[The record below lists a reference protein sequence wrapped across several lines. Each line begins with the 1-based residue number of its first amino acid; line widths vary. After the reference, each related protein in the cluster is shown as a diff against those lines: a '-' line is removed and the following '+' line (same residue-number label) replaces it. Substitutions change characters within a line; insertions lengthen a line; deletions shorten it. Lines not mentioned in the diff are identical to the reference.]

1 MYRYLLRKKGYC
13 VLFAALLVANCVAGP
28 LFSLVMSAL
37 VDCAG
42 KNAEVLFRTLLG
54 GIGYAVIYN
63 LVALSYRCMKTWIL
77 TDARYFLKRD
87 IFAALMNRSVADFD
101 AGSSAEYMN
110 ELSNNLNQF
119 ENVYWGNHLHLF
131 ECLMSFI
138 AAAAICISLQP
149 LLLVLMLFLALLSMG
164 VTRLT
169 TSPLE
174 KSMENFAKSAE
185 AYTGEIRDDFAG
197 FRLIRSYGILP
208 LILRKHDNKNRAM
221 ETANRQNINCRM
233 VCAYAGNFVGLL
245 STVLVMAMASYFSLK
260 GMFSAGMVI
269 AFGHLIGQIIS
280 PIESMPSIVA
290 NFRASRPLEKRFRHL
305 LGENITSRNLLTQTD
320 KNDSMEK
327 GLSREKARPT
337 KEELSR
343 ENALSRRKAHATK
356 DADIP
361 KANGFR
367 EEIILDK
374 LSFRYGENINVGHPM
389 GQNHPMGQR
398 HPMEKDPSMEE
409 NRSMENTPPMQ
420 ETFSREV
427 LRNLSFRFRAGKH
440 YAVIGKSGCGKS
452 TLLSLLLGYYPNY
465 SGSIR
470 YDGVELRELTRE
482 YLGNTVAYV
491 SQDTFLFQDTIQNN
505 ITLYHEEYTPQEIEA
520 ALEQAGLKELVDSL
534 PEGLSAMVEENG
546 KNFSGGEKQRLSL
559 ARALLRK
566 SRVLLLDE
574 FTANLDK
581 ETAEKIEA
589 QVMGLKDCLI
599 ITVTH
604 RLTPDMLSR
613 YDGILDLTQAGNGA
627 V

>member
-13 VLFAALLVANCVAGP
+13 LLFAALLVANCVAGP

-63 LVALSYRCMKTWIL
+63 LLALSYRCMKTWIL

-119 ENVYWGNHLHLF
+119 ENVYWSNHLHLF
-131 ECLMSFI
+131 ECLISFI

-174 KSMENFAKSAE
+174 KSMDGFAKSAE
-185 AYTGEIRDDFAG
+185 SYTGEIRDDFAG

-327 GLSREKARPT
+327 GLSKEKARPT

-343 ENALSRRKAHATK
+343 ENALSRRKAHDTK

-374 LSFRYGENINVGHPM
+374 LSFRYGENINEEDTM
-389 GQNHPMGQR
+389 EQNP
-398 HPMEKDPSMEE
+398 PME
-409 NRSMENTPPMQ
+409 
-420 ETFSREV
+420 ETLSREV
-427 LRNLSFRFRAGKH
+427 LRNLSFRFRTGKH

-452 TLLSLLLGYYPNY
+452 TLLSLLLGHYPNY

-520 ALEQAGLKELVDSL
+520 VLEQAGLKELVDSL

>member
-13 VLFAALLVANCVAGP
+13 LLFAALLVTNGAAGP

-63 LVALSYRCMKTWIL
+63 LLALSYRCMKTWIL
-77 TDARYFLKRD
+77 TDARYSLKRD

-119 ENVYWGNHLHLF
+119 ENVYWSNHLHLF
-131 ECLMSFI
+131 ECLISFI

-174 KSMENFAKSAE
+174 KSMESFAESAK

-260 GMFSAGMVI
+260 GMFSVGMVI

-305 LGENITSRNLLTQTD
+305 LGENITSRNLLIQT
-320 KNDSMEK
+320 
-327 GLSREKARPT
+327 LS
-337 KEELSR
+337 
-343 ENALSRRKAHATK
+343 TK

-374 LSFRYGENINVGHPM
+374 LSFRY
-389 GQNHPMGQR
+389 
-398 HPMEKDPSMEE
+398 
-409 NRSMENTPPMQ
+409 
-420 ETFSREV
+420 ETLSREV
-427 LRNLSFRFRAGKH
+427 LRNLSFRFRTGKH

-452 TLLSLLLGYYPNY
+452 TLLSLLLGHYPNY

-559 ARALLRK
+559 ARALLKK

-613 YDGILDLTQAGNGA
+613 YDGILDLTQAGNDA

>member
-13 VLFAALLVANCVAGP
+13 LLFAALLVTNGAAGP
-28 LFSLVMSAL
+28 LFSLVMSSL

-63 LVALSYRCMKTWIL
+63 LLALSYRCMKTWIL
-77 TDARYFLKRD
+77 TDARYSLKRD
-87 IFAALMNRSVADFD
+87 IFTALMNRSVADFD

-119 ENVYWGNHLHLF
+119 ENVYWSNHLHLF
-131 ECLMSFI
+131 ECLISFI

-174 KSMENFAKSAE
+174 KSMESFAESAK

-305 LGENITSRNLLTQTD
+305 LGENITSRNLLPRTD
-320 KNDSMEK
+320 KNDFMEK
-327 GLSREKARPT
+327 ELSREKARPT

-343 ENALSRRKAHATK
+343 ENALSRRKAHDTK
-356 DADIP
+356 EADIP

-367 EEIILDK
+367 EEIILDR
-374 LSFRYGENINVGHPM
+374 LSFRYGENINEEHTM
-389 GQNHPMGQR
+389 GQN
-398 HPMEKDPSMEE
+398 
-409 NRSMENTPPMQ
+409 PPRQ
-420 ETFSREV
+420 ETLSREV

-559 ARALLRK
+559 ARALLKK

-613 YDGILDLTQAGNGA
+613 YDGILDLTQAGNDA

>member
-1 MYRYLLRKKGYC
+1 MHMYRYLLRKKGYC

-63 LVALSYRCMKTWIL
+63 LLALSYRCMKTWIL
-77 TDARYFLKRD
+77 TDARYSLKRD

-119 ENVYWGNHLHLF
+119 ENVYWSNHLHLF
-131 ECLMSFI
+131 ECLISFI

-174 KSMENFAKSAE
+174 KSMESFAESAK

-305 LGENITSRNLLTQTD
+305 LGENITSRNLLIQT
-320 KNDSMEK
+320 
-327 GLSREKARPT
+327 LS
-337 KEELSR
+337 
-343 ENALSRRKAHATK
+343 TK

-374 LSFRYGENINVGHPM
+374 LSFRY
-389 GQNHPMGQR
+389 
-398 HPMEKDPSMEE
+398 
-409 NRSMENTPPMQ
+409 
-420 ETFSREV
+420 ETLSREV
-427 LRNLSFRFRAGKH
+427 LRNLSFRFRTGKH

-452 TLLSLLLGYYPNY
+452 TLLSLLLGHYPNY

-520 ALEQAGLKELVDSL
+520 VLEQAGLKGLVDSL

-546 KNFSGGEKQRLSL
+546 KNFSGGEKQRFSL

-581 ETAEKIEA
+581 ETAEKIEE

-604 RLTPDMLSR
+604 RLTPDMHSR
-613 YDGILDLTQAGNGA
+613 YDGILDLTQTGNGA
-627 V
+627 VL

>member
-13 VLFAALLVANCVAGP
+13 LLFAALLVTNGAAGP

-63 LVALSYRCMKTWIL
+63 LLALSYRCMKTWIL
-77 TDARYFLKRD
+77 TDARYSLKRD

-119 ENVYWGNHLHLF
+119 ENVYWSNHLHLF
-131 ECLMSFI
+131 ECLISFI

-174 KSMENFAKSAE
+174 KSMESFAESAK

-305 LGENITSRNLLTQTD
+305 LGENITSRNLLIQT
-320 KNDSMEK
+320 
-327 GLSREKARPT
+327 LS
-337 KEELSR
+337 
-343 ENALSRRKAHATK
+343 TK

-374 LSFRYGENINVGHPM
+374 LSFRY
-389 GQNHPMGQR
+389 
-398 HPMEKDPSMEE
+398 
-409 NRSMENTPPMQ
+409 
-420 ETFSREV
+420 ETLSREV
-427 LRNLSFRFRAGKH
+427 LRNLSFRFRTGKH

-581 ETAEKIEA
+581 ETAEKIEE

>member
-77 TDARYFLKRD
+77 TDARYSLKRD
-87 IFAALMNRSVADFD
+87 IFTALMNRSVADFD

-174 KSMENFAKSAE
+174 KSMESFAKSAE
-185 AYTGEIRDDFAG
+185 SYTGEIRDDFAG

-208 LILRKHDNKNRAM
+208 HILRKHDNKNRAM

-260 GMFSAGMVI
+260 GMFSVGMVI

-305 LGENITSRNLLTQTD
+305 LEENITTRNLLPRTD
-320 KNDSMEK
+320 KNASMEK
-327 GLSREKARPT
+327 GLSKEKARPT
-337 KEELSR
+337 KEEPSR
-343 ENALSRRKAHATK
+343 ENALSRRKAHDTK

-374 LSFRYGENINVGHPM
+374 LSFRY
-389 GQNHPMGQR
+389 
-398 HPMEKDPSMEE
+398 
-409 NRSMENTPPMQ
+409 
-420 ETFSREV
+420 ETLSREV
-427 LRNLSFRFRAGKH
+427 LRNLSFRFRTGKH

-581 ETAEKIEA
+581 ETAEKIEE

>member
-63 LVALSYRCMKTWIL
+63 LLALSYRCMKTWIL
-77 TDARYFLKRD
+77 TDARYSLKRD

-119 ENVYWGNHLHLF
+119 ENVYWSNHLHLF
-131 ECLMSFI
+131 ECLISFI

-174 KSMENFAKSAE
+174 KSMDGFAKSAE
-185 AYTGEIRDDFAG
+185 SYTGEIRDDFAG

-260 GMFSAGMVI
+260 GMFSVGMVI

-343 ENALSRRKAHATK
+343 ENALSRRKAHDTK
-356 DADIP
+356 EADIP

-367 EEIILDK
+367 EEIILDR
-374 LSFRYGENINVGHPM
+374 LSFRYGENINEEHTM
-389 GQNHPMGQR
+389 GQN
-398 HPMEKDPSMEE
+398 
-409 NRSMENTPPMQ
+409 PPRQ
-420 ETFSREV
+420 ETLSREV
-427 LRNLSFRFRAGKH
+427 LRNLSFRFRTGKH

-534 PEGLSAMVEENG
+534 SEGLSTMVEENG

-613 YDGILDLTQAGNGA
+613 YDGILDLTQAGYGA

>member
-63 LVALSYRCMKTWIL
+63 LLALSYRCMKTWIL

-174 KSMENFAKSAE
+174 KSMESFAKSAE
-185 AYTGEIRDDFAG
+185 SYTGEIRDDFAG

-260 GMFSAGMVI
+260 GMFSAGTVI

-305 LGENITSRNLLTQTD
+305 LGENITSRNLLIQT
-320 KNDSMEK
+320 
-327 GLSREKARPT
+327 LS
-337 KEELSR
+337 
-343 ENALSRRKAHATK
+343 TK

-374 LSFRYGENINVGHPM
+374 LSFRY
-389 GQNHPMGQR
+389 
-398 HPMEKDPSMEE
+398 
-409 NRSMENTPPMQ
+409 
-420 ETFSREV
+420 ETLSREV
-427 LRNLSFRFRAGKH
+427 LRNLSFRFRTGKH

-452 TLLSLLLGYYPNY
+452 TLLSLLLGHYPNY

-520 ALEQAGLKELVDSL
+520 VLEQAGLKGLVDSL

-546 KNFSGGEKQRLSL
+546 KNFSGGEKQRFSL

-581 ETAEKIEA
+581 ETAEKIEE

-604 RLTPDMLSR
+604 RLTPDMHSR
-613 YDGILDLTQAGNGA
+613 YDGILDLTQTGNGA
-627 V
+627 VL

>member
-119 ENVYWGNHLHLF
+119 ENVYWSNHLHLF
-131 ECLMSFI
+131 ECLISFI

-174 KSMENFAKSAE
+174 KSMDGFAKSAE
-185 AYTGEIRDDFAG
+185 SYTGEIRDDFAG

-305 LGENITSRNLLTQTD
+305 LGENITTRNLLTRTD

-327 GLSREKARPT
+327 ELSREKACPT

-343 ENALSRRKAHATK
+343 ENALSRRKAHGTK

-374 LSFRYGENINVGHPM
+374 LSFRYGENINEEDTI
-389 GQNHPMGQR
+389 GQN
-398 HPMEKDPSMEE
+398 
-409 NRSMENTPPMQ
+409 TPRQ

-427 LRNLSFRFRAGKH
+427 LRNLSFRFRTGKH

-534 PEGLSAMVEENG
+534 PEGLSAMVE
-546 KNFSGGEKQRLSL
+546 NFSGGEKQRLSL
-559 ARALLRK
+559 ARALLKK

-581 ETAEKIEA
+581 ETAEKIEK
-589 QVMGLKDCLI
+589 QVMKLKDCLI

-604 RLTPDMLSR
+604 HLTPDMLSR

-627 V
+627 VV

>member
-63 LVALSYRCMKTWIL
+63 LLALSYRCMKTWIL
-77 TDARYFLKRD
+77 TDARYSLKRD

-119 ENVYWGNHLHLF
+119 ENVYWSNHLHLF

-174 KSMENFAKSAE
+174 KSMESFAESAK

-305 LGENITSRNLLTQTD
+305 LGENITSRNLLIQT
-320 KNDSMEK
+320 
-327 GLSREKARPT
+327 LS
-337 KEELSR
+337 
-343 ENALSRRKAHATK
+343 TK

-374 LSFRYGENINVGHPM
+374 LSFRY
-389 GQNHPMGQR
+389 
-398 HPMEKDPSMEE
+398 
-409 NRSMENTPPMQ
+409 
-420 ETFSREV
+420 ETLSREV
-427 LRNLSFRFRAGKH
+427 LRNLSFRFRTGKH

-452 TLLSLLLGYYPNY
+452 TLLSLLLGHYPNY

-520 ALEQAGLKELVDSL
+520 VLEQAGLKELVDSL

-574 FTANLDK
+574 FTANVDK
-581 ETAEKIEA
+581 ETAEKIEE

-604 RLTPDMLSR
+604 RLTPDMRSR

-627 V
+627 VL

>member
-13 VLFAALLVANCVAGP
+13 LLFAALLVTNGAAGP

-63 LVALSYRCMKTWIL
+63 LLALSYRCMKTWIL

-174 KSMENFAKSAE
+174 KSMESFAKSAE
-185 AYTGEIRDDFAG
+185 SYTGEIRDDFAG

-260 GMFSAGMVI
+260 GMFSAGTVI

-305 LGENITSRNLLTQTD
+305 LGENITSRNLLIQT
-320 KNDSMEK
+320 
-327 GLSREKARPT
+327 LS
-337 KEELSR
+337 
-343 ENALSRRKAHATK
+343 TK

-374 LSFRYGENINVGHPM
+374 LSFRY
-389 GQNHPMGQR
+389 
-398 HPMEKDPSMEE
+398 
-409 NRSMENTPPMQ
+409 
-420 ETFSREV
+420 ETLSREV
-427 LRNLSFRFRAGKH
+427 LRNLSFRFRTGKH

-452 TLLSLLLGYYPNY
+452 TLLSLLLGHYPNY

-520 ALEQAGLKELVDSL
+520 ALDQAGLKELVDSL
-534 PEGLSAMVEENG
+534 PEGLSTMVEENG
-546 KNFSGGEKQRLSL
+546 KNFSGGEKQRFSL

-581 ETAEKIEA
+581 ETAEKIEE

-604 RLTPDMLSR
+604 RLTPDMHSR
-613 YDGILDLTQAGNGA
+613 YDGILDLTQTRNGA
-627 V
+627 VL

>member
-1 MYRYLLRKKGYC
+1 MHMYRYLLRKKGYC

-63 LVALSYRCMKTWIL
+63 LLALSYRCMKTWIL
-77 TDARYFLKRD
+77 TDARYSLKRD

-119 ENVYWGNHLHLF
+119 ENVYWSNHLHLF
-131 ECLMSFI
+131 ECLISFI

-174 KSMENFAKSAE
+174 KSMESFAESAK

-305 LGENITSRNLLTQTD
+305 LGENITSRNLLIQT
-320 KNDSMEK
+320 
-327 GLSREKARPT
+327 LS
-337 KEELSR
+337 
-343 ENALSRRKAHATK
+343 TK

-374 LSFRYGENINVGHPM
+374 LSFRY
-389 GQNHPMGQR
+389 
-398 HPMEKDPSMEE
+398 
-409 NRSMENTPPMQ
+409 
-420 ETFSREV
+420 ETLSREV
-427 LRNLSFRFRAGKH
+427 LRNLSFRFRTGKH

-452 TLLSLLLGYYPNY
+452 TLLSLLLGHYPNY

-491 SQDTFLFQDTIQNN
+491 SQDSFLFQDTIQNN

-520 ALEQAGLKELVDSL
+520 VLEQAGLKGLVDSL

-546 KNFSGGEKQRLSL
+546 KNFSGGEKQRFSL

-581 ETAEKIEA
+581 ETAEKIEE

-604 RLTPDMLSR
+604 RLTPDMHSR
-613 YDGILDLTQAGNGA
+613 YDGILDLTQTGNGA
-627 V
+627 VL

>member
-77 TDARYFLKRD
+77 TDARYSLKRD
-87 IFAALMNRSVADFD
+87 IFTALMNRSVADFD

-119 ENVYWGNHLHLF
+119 ENVYWSNHLHLF

-174 KSMENFAKSAE
+174 KSMESFAKSAE
-185 AYTGEIRDDFAG
+185 SYTGEIRDDFAG

-305 LGENITSRNLLTQTD
+305 LEENITTRNLLPRTD
-320 KNDSMEK
+320 KNASMEK
-327 GLSREKARPT
+327 GLSKEKARPT
-337 KEELSR
+337 KEEPSR
-343 ENALSRRKAHATK
+343 ENALSRRKAHDTK

-374 LSFRYGENINVGHPM
+374 LSFRY
-389 GQNHPMGQR
+389 
-398 HPMEKDPSMEE
+398 
-409 NRSMENTPPMQ
+409 
-420 ETFSREV
+420 ETLSREV
-427 LRNLSFRFRAGKH
+427 LRNLSFRFRTGKH

-581 ETAEKIEA
+581 ETAEKIEE

>member
-1 MYRYLLRKKGYC
+1 MHMYRYLLRKKGYC

-63 LVALSYRCMKTWIL
+63 LLALSYRCMKTWIL
-77 TDARYFLKRD
+77 TDARYSLKRD

-119 ENVYWGNHLHLF
+119 ENVYWSNHLHLF

-174 KSMENFAKSAE
+174 KSMESFAESAK

-305 LGENITSRNLLTQTD
+305 LGENITSRNLLIQT
-320 KNDSMEK
+320 
-327 GLSREKARPT
+327 LS
-337 KEELSR
+337 
-343 ENALSRRKAHATK
+343 TK

-374 LSFRYGENINVGHPM
+374 LSFRY
-389 GQNHPMGQR
+389 
-398 HPMEKDPSMEE
+398 
-409 NRSMENTPPMQ
+409 
-420 ETFSREV
+420 ETLSREV
-427 LRNLSFRFRAGKH
+427 LRNLSFRFRTGKH

-452 TLLSLLLGYYPNY
+452 TLLSLLLGHYPNY

-520 ALEQAGLKELVDSL
+520 VLEQAGLKGLVDSL

-546 KNFSGGEKQRLSL
+546 KNFSGGEKQRFSL

-581 ETAEKIEA
+581 ETAEKIEE

>member
-77 TDARYFLKRD
+77 TDARYSLKRD

-119 ENVYWGNHLHLF
+119 ENVYWSNHLHLF
-131 ECLMSFI
+131 ECLISFI

-174 KSMENFAKSAE
+174 KSMDGFAKSAE
-185 AYTGEIRDDFAG
+185 SYTGEIRDDFAG

-327 GLSREKARPT
+327 GLSKEKARPT
-337 KEELSR
+337 KEEPSR
-343 ENALSRRKAHATK
+343 ENALSRRKAHDTK

-374 LSFRYGENINVGHPM
+374 LSFRY
-389 GQNHPMGQR
+389 
-398 HPMEKDPSMEE
+398 
-409 NRSMENTPPMQ
+409 
-420 ETFSREV
+420 ETLSREV
-427 LRNLSFRFRAGKH
+427 LRNLSFRFRTGKH

-534 PEGLSAMVEENG
+534 SEGLSAMVEENG

-613 YDGILDLTQAGNGA
+613 YDGILDLTQAGYGA

>member
-1 MYRYLLRKKGYC
+1 MHMYRYLLRKKGYC
-13 VLFAALLVANCVAGP
+13 LLFAALLVTNGAAGP

-63 LVALSYRCMKTWIL
+63 LLALSYRCMKTWIL

-119 ENVYWGNHLHLF
+119 ENVYWSNHLHLF
-131 ECLMSFI
+131 ECLISFI

-174 KSMENFAKSAE
+174 KSMESFAKSAE
-185 AYTGEIRDDFAG
+185 SYTGEIRDDFAG

-260 GMFSAGMVI
+260 GMFSAGTVI

-305 LGENITSRNLLTQTD
+305 LGENITSRNLLIQT
-320 KNDSMEK
+320 
-327 GLSREKARPT
+327 LS
-337 KEELSR
+337 
-343 ENALSRRKAHATK
+343 TK

-374 LSFRYGENINVGHPM
+374 LSFRY
-389 GQNHPMGQR
+389 
-398 HPMEKDPSMEE
+398 
-409 NRSMENTPPMQ
+409 
-420 ETFSREV
+420 ETLSREV
-427 LRNLSFRFRAGKH
+427 LRNLSFRFRTGKH

-452 TLLSLLLGYYPNY
+452 TLLSLLLGHYPNY

-546 KNFSGGEKQRLSL
+546 KNFSGGEKQRFSL

-581 ETAEKIEA
+581 ETAEKIEE

-604 RLTPDMLSR
+604 RLTPDMHSR
-613 YDGILDLTQAGNGA
+613 YDGILDLTQTRNGA
-627 V
+627 VL

>member
-13 VLFAALLVANCVAGP
+13 LLFAALLVTNGAAGP

-63 LVALSYRCMKTWIL
+63 LLALSYRCMKTWIL

-174 KSMENFAKSAE
+174 KSMESFAKSAE
-185 AYTGEIRDDFAG
+185 SYTGEIRDDFAG

-260 GMFSAGMVI
+260 GMFSAGTVI

-305 LGENITSRNLLTQTD
+305 LGENITSRNLLIQT
-320 KNDSMEK
+320 
-327 GLSREKARPT
+327 LS
-337 KEELSR
+337 
-343 ENALSRRKAHATK
+343 TK

-374 LSFRYGENINVGHPM
+374 LSFRY
-389 GQNHPMGQR
+389 
-398 HPMEKDPSMEE
+398 
-409 NRSMENTPPMQ
+409 
-420 ETFSREV
+420 ETLSREV
-427 LRNLSFRFRAGKH
+427 LRNLSFRFRTGKH

-452 TLLSLLLGYYPNY
+452 TLLSLLLGHYPNY

-470 YDGVELRELTRE
+470 YDGVELRDLTRE

-520 ALEQAGLKELVDSL
+520 VLEQAGLKGLVDSL

-546 KNFSGGEKQRLSL
+546 KNFSGGEKQRFSL

-581 ETAEKIEA
+581 ETAEKIEE

-604 RLTPDMLSR
+604 RLTPDMHSR
-613 YDGILDLTQAGNGA
+613 YDGILDLTQTRNGA
-627 V
+627 VL

>member
-13 VLFAALLVANCVAGP
+13 LLFAALLVTNGAAGP

-63 LVALSYRCMKTWIL
+63 LLALSYRCMKTWIL
-77 TDARYFLKRD
+77 TDARYSLKRD

-119 ENVYWGNHLHLF
+119 ENVYWSNHLHLF
-131 ECLMSFI
+131 ECLISFI

-174 KSMENFAKSAE
+174 KSMESFAESAK

-260 GMFSAGMVI
+260 GMFSVGMVI

-305 LGENITSRNLLTQTD
+305 LGENITSRNLLIQT
-320 KNDSMEK
+320 
-327 GLSREKARPT
+327 LS
-337 KEELSR
+337 
-343 ENALSRRKAHATK
+343 TK

-374 LSFRYGENINVGHPM
+374 LSFRY
-389 GQNHPMGQR
+389 
-398 HPMEKDPSMEE
+398 
-409 NRSMENTPPMQ
+409 
-420 ETFSREV
+420 ETLSREV
-427 LRNLSFRFRAGKH
+427 LRNLSFRFRTGKH

-452 TLLSLLLGYYPNY
+452 TLLSLLLGHYPNY

-546 KNFSGGEKQRLSL
+546 KNFSGGEKQRFSL

-581 ETAEKIEA
+581 ETAEKIEE

-604 RLTPDMLSR
+604 RLTPDMRSR

-627 V
+627 VL

>member
-13 VLFAALLVANCVAGP
+13 LLFAALLVTNGAAGP

-63 LVALSYRCMKTWIL
+63 LLALSYRCMKTWIL
-77 TDARYFLKRD
+77 TDARYSLKRD

-119 ENVYWGNHLHLF
+119 ENVYWSNHLHLF
-131 ECLMSFI
+131 ECLISFI

-174 KSMENFAKSAE
+174 KSMESFAESAK

-305 LGENITSRNLLTQTD
+305 LGENITSRNLLIQT
-320 KNDSMEK
+320 
-327 GLSREKARPT
+327 LS
-337 KEELSR
+337 
-343 ENALSRRKAHATK
+343 TK

-374 LSFRYGENINVGHPM
+374 LSFRY
-389 GQNHPMGQR
+389 
-398 HPMEKDPSMEE
+398 
-409 NRSMENTPPMQ
+409 
-420 ETFSREV
+420 ETLSREV
-427 LRNLSFRFRAGKH
+427 LRNLSFRFRTGKH

-452 TLLSLLLGYYPNY
+452 TLLSLLLGHYPNY

-520 ALEQAGLKELVDSL
+520 VLEQAGLKGLVDSL

-546 KNFSGGEKQRLSL
+546 KNFSGGEKQRFSL

-581 ETAEKIEA
+581 ETAEKIEE

-604 RLTPDMLSR
+604 RLTPDVHSR
-613 YDGILDLTQAGNGA
+613 YDGILDLTQTGNGA
-627 V
+627 VL

>member
-63 LVALSYRCMKTWIL
+63 LLALSYRCMKTWIL
-77 TDARYFLKRD
+77 TDARYSLKRD

-119 ENVYWGNHLHLF
+119 ENVYWSNHLHLF
-131 ECLMSFI
+131 ECLISFI

-174 KSMENFAKSAE
+174 KSMESFAESAK

-305 LGENITSRNLLTQTD
+305 LGENITSRNLLIQT
-320 KNDSMEK
+320 
-327 GLSREKARPT
+327 LS
-337 KEELSR
+337 
-343 ENALSRRKAHATK
+343 TK

-374 LSFRYGENINVGHPM
+374 LSFRY
-389 GQNHPMGQR
+389 
-398 HPMEKDPSMEE
+398 
-409 NRSMENTPPMQ
+409 
-420 ETFSREV
+420 ETLSREV
-427 LRNLSFRFRAGKH
+427 LRNLSFRFRTGKH

-452 TLLSLLLGYYPNY
+452 TLLSLLLGHYPNY

-520 ALEQAGLKELVDSL
+520 VLEQAGLKGLVDSL

-546 KNFSGGEKQRLSL
+546 KNFSGGEKQRFSL

-581 ETAEKIEA
+581 ETAEKIEE

-604 RLTPDMLSR
+604 RLTPDMHSR
-613 YDGILDLTQAGNGA
+613 YDGILDLTQTGNGA
-627 V
+627 VL

>member
-1 MYRYLLRKKGYC
+1 
-13 VLFAALLVANCVAGP
+13 
-28 LFSLVMSAL
+28 
-37 VDCAG
+37 
-42 KNAEVLFRTLLG
+42 
-54 GIGYAVIYN
+54 
-63 LVALSYRCMKTWIL
+63 
-77 TDARYFLKRD
+77 
-87 IFAALMNRSVADFD
+87 
-101 AGSSAEYMN
+101 
-110 ELSNNLNQF
+110 
-119 ENVYWGNHLHLF
+119 
-131 ECLMSFI
+131 
-138 AAAAICISLQP
+138 
-149 LLLVLMLFLALLSMG
+149 
-164 VTRLT
+164 
-169 TSPLE
+169 
-174 KSMENFAKSAE
+174 
-185 AYTGEIRDDFAG
+185 
-197 FRLIRSYGILP
+197 
-208 LILRKHDNKNRAM
+208 
-221 ETANRQNINCRM
+221 
-233 VCAYAGNFVGLL
+233 
-245 STVLVMAMASYFSLK
+245 
-260 GMFSAGMVI
+260 MVI

-305 LGENITSRNLLTQTD
+305 LGENITSRNLLPRTD
-320 KNDSMEK
+320 KNDFMEK
-327 GLSREKARPT
+327 ELSREKARPT

-343 ENALSRRKAHATK
+343 ENALSRRKAHDTK
-356 DADIP
+356 EADIP

-367 EEIILDK
+367 EEIILDR
-374 LSFRYGENINVGHPM
+374 LSFRYGENINEEHTM
-389 GQNHPMGQR
+389 GQN
-398 HPMEKDPSMEE
+398 
-409 NRSMENTPPMQ
+409 PPRQ
-420 ETFSREV
+420 ETLSREV

-559 ARALLRK
+559 ARALLKK

-613 YDGILDLTQAGNGA
+613 YDGILDLTQAGNDA

>member
-305 LGENITSRNLLTQTD
+305 LGENITTQNLLIQTD

-327 GLSREKARPT
+327 GLSREKSRPT
-337 KEELSR
+337 KEEPSR

-374 LSFRYGENINVGHPM
+374 LSFRYGENINEEDTI
-389 GQNHPMGQR
+389 GQN
-398 HPMEKDPSMEE
+398 
-409 NRSMENTPPMQ
+409 PPRQ
-420 ETFSREV
+420 ETLSREV
-427 LRNLSFRFRAGKH
+427 LRNLSFRFRTGKH

>member
-1 MYRYLLRKKGYC
+1 MHMYRYLLRKKGYC

-63 LVALSYRCMKTWIL
+63 LLALSYRCMKTWIL
-77 TDARYFLKRD
+77 TDARYSLKRD

-119 ENVYWGNHLHLF
+119 ENVYWSNHLHLF
-131 ECLMSFI
+131 ECLISFI

-174 KSMENFAKSAE
+174 KSMESFAESAK

-305 LGENITSRNLLTQTD
+305 LGENITSRNLLIQT
-320 KNDSMEK
+320 
-327 GLSREKARPT
+327 LS
-337 KEELSR
+337 
-343 ENALSRRKAHATK
+343 TK

-374 LSFRYGENINVGHPM
+374 LSFRY
-389 GQNHPMGQR
+389 
-398 HPMEKDPSMEE
+398 
-409 NRSMENTPPMQ
+409 
-420 ETFSREV
+420 ETLSREV
-427 LRNLSFRFRAGKH
+427 LRNLSFRFRTGKH

-452 TLLSLLLGYYPNY
+452 TLLSLLLGHYPNY

-581 ETAEKIEA
+581 ETAEKIEE

-604 RLTPDMLSR
+604 RLTPDMHSR
-613 YDGILDLTQAGNGA
+613 YDGILDLTQTGNGA
-627 V
+627 VL

>member
-87 IFAALMNRSVADFD
+87 IFAALMNRSMADFD

-119 ENVYWGNHLHLF
+119 ENVYWSNHLHLF

-174 KSMENFAKSAE
+174 KSMESFAKSAE
-185 AYTGEIRDDFAG
+185 SYTGEIRDDFAG

-327 GLSREKARPT
+327 GLSTEKARPT
-337 KEELSR
+337 KEEPSR
-343 ENALSRRKAHATK
+343 ENALSRRKAHDTK

-374 LSFRYGENINVGHPM
+374 LSFRYGENINEEDTM
-389 GQNHPMGQR
+389 EQNP
-398 HPMEKDPSMEE
+398 PME
-409 NRSMENTPPMQ
+409 

-427 LRNLSFRFRAGKH
+427 IRNLFFRFRAGKH

>member
-63 LVALSYRCMKTWIL
+63 LLALSYRCMKTWIL
-77 TDARYFLKRD
+77 TDARYSLKRD

-119 ENVYWGNHLHLF
+119 ENVYWSNHLHLF
-131 ECLMSFI
+131 ECLISFI

-174 KSMENFAKSAE
+174 KSMDGFAKSAE
-185 AYTGEIRDDFAG
+185 SYTGEIRDDFAG

-305 LGENITSRNLLTQTD
+305 LGENITSRNLLIQT
-320 KNDSMEK
+320 
-327 GLSREKARPT
+327 LS
-337 KEELSR
+337 
-343 ENALSRRKAHATK
+343 TK

-374 LSFRYGENINVGHPM
+374 LSFRY
-389 GQNHPMGQR
+389 
-398 HPMEKDPSMEE
+398 
-409 NRSMENTPPMQ
+409 
-420 ETFSREV
+420 ETLSREV
-427 LRNLSFRFRAGKH
+427 LRNLSFRFRTGKH

-452 TLLSLLLGYYPNY
+452 TLLSLLLGHYPNY

-520 ALEQAGLKELVDSL
+520 VLEQAGLKGLVDSL

-546 KNFSGGEKQRLSL
+546 KNFSGGEKQRFSL

-581 ETAEKIEA
+581 ETAEKIEE

-604 RLTPDMLSR
+604 RLTPDMHSR
-613 YDGILDLTQAGNGA
+613 YDGILDLTQTGNGA
-627 V
+627 VL

>member
-13 VLFAALLVANCVAGP
+13 LLFAALLVTNCVAGP

-63 LVALSYRCMKTWIL
+63 LLALSYRCMKTWIL

-174 KSMENFAKSAE
+174 KSMESFAKSAE
-185 AYTGEIRDDFAG
+185 SYTGEIRDDFAG

-305 LGENITSRNLLTQTD
+305 LGENITSRNLLIQT
-320 KNDSMEK
+320 
-327 GLSREKARPT
+327 LS
-337 KEELSR
+337 
-343 ENALSRRKAHATK
+343 TK

-374 LSFRYGENINVGHPM
+374 LSFRYGENINEEDTM
-389 GQNHPMGQR
+389 EQNP
-398 HPMEKDPSMEE
+398 PME
-409 NRSMENTPPMQ
+409 

-427 LRNLSFRFRAGKH
+427 IRNLFFRFRAGKH

-452 TLLSLLLGYYPNY
+452 TLLSLLLGHYPNY

-520 ALEQAGLKELVDSL
+520 ALEQAGLKGLVDSL

-546 KNFSGGEKQRLSL
+546 KNFSGGEKQRFSL

-581 ETAEKIEA
+581 ETAEKIEE
-589 QVMGLKDCLI
+589 QVMGLCSCEIKK
-599 ITVTH
+599 
-604 RLTPDMLSR
+604 
-613 YDGILDLTQAGNGA
+613 
-627 V
+627 

>member
-13 VLFAALLVANCVAGP
+13 LLFAALLVANCVAGP

-63 LVALSYRCMKTWIL
+63 LLALSYRCMKTWIL
-77 TDARYFLKRD
+77 TDARYSLKRD

-119 ENVYWGNHLHLF
+119 ENVYWSNHLHLF
-131 ECLMSFI
+131 ECLISFI

-174 KSMENFAKSAE
+174 KSMESFAESAK

-260 GMFSAGMVI
+260 GMFSVGMVI

-305 LGENITSRNLLTQTD
+305 LGENITSRNLLIQT
-320 KNDSMEK
+320 
-327 GLSREKARPT
+327 LS
-337 KEELSR
+337 
-343 ENALSRRKAHATK
+343 TK

-374 LSFRYGENINVGHPM
+374 LSFRY
-389 GQNHPMGQR
+389 
-398 HPMEKDPSMEE
+398 
-409 NRSMENTPPMQ
+409 
-420 ETFSREV
+420 ETLSREV
-427 LRNLSFRFRAGKH
+427 LRNLSFRFRTGKH

-452 TLLSLLLGYYPNY
+452 TLLSLLLGHYPNY

-581 ETAEKIEA
+581 ETAEKIEE

-604 RLTPDMLSR
+604 RLTPDMHSR
-613 YDGILDLTQAGNGA
+613 YDGILDLTQTGNGA
-627 V
+627 VL

>member
-77 TDARYFLKRD
+77 TDARYSLKRD

-119 ENVYWGNHLHLF
+119 ENVYWSNHLHLF
-131 ECLMSFI
+131 ECLISFI

-174 KSMENFAKSAE
+174 KSMDGFAKSAE
-185 AYTGEIRDDFAG
+185 SYTGEIRDDFAG

-305 LGENITSRNLLTQTD
+305 LGENITSRNLLTRTD

-374 LSFRYGENINVGHPM
+374 LSFRY
-389 GQNHPMGQR
+389 
-398 HPMEKDPSMEE
+398 
-409 NRSMENTPPMQ
+409 
-420 ETFSREV
+420 ETLSREV
-427 LRNLSFRFRAGKH
+427 LRNLSFRFRTGKH

-613 YDGILDLTQAGNGA
+613 YDGILDLTQAGYGA

>member
-13 VLFAALLVANCVAGP
+13 LLFAALLVANCVAGP

-63 LVALSYRCMKTWIL
+63 LLALSYRCMKTWIL
-77 TDARYFLKRD
+77 TDARYSLKRD

-119 ENVYWGNHLHLF
+119 ENVYWSNHLHLF

-174 KSMENFAKSAE
+174 KSMESFAESAK

-305 LGENITSRNLLTQTD
+305 LGENITSRNLLIQT
-320 KNDSMEK
+320 
-327 GLSREKARPT
+327 LS
-337 KEELSR
+337 
-343 ENALSRRKAHATK
+343 TK

-374 LSFRYGENINVGHPM
+374 LSFRY
-389 GQNHPMGQR
+389 
-398 HPMEKDPSMEE
+398 
-409 NRSMENTPPMQ
+409 
-420 ETFSREV
+420 ETLSREV
-427 LRNLSFRFRAGKH
+427 LRNLSFRFRTGKH

-452 TLLSLLLGYYPNY
+452 TLLSLLLGHYPNY

-520 ALEQAGLKELVDSL
+520 VLEQAGLKGLVDSL

-546 KNFSGGEKQRLSL
+546 KNFSGGEKQRFSL

-581 ETAEKIEA
+581 ETAEKIEE

-604 RLTPDMLSR
+604 RLTPDMHSR
-613 YDGILDLTQAGNGA
+613 YDGILDLTQTGNGA
-627 V
+627 VL

>member
-1 MYRYLLRKKGYC
+1 MHMYRYLLRKKGYC

-63 LVALSYRCMKTWIL
+63 LLALSYRCMKTWIL
-77 TDARYFLKRD
+77 TDARYSLKRD

-119 ENVYWGNHLHLF
+119 ENVYWSNHLHLF

-174 KSMENFAKSAE
+174 KSMESFAESAK

-305 LGENITSRNLLTQTD
+305 LGENITSRNLLPRTD
-320 KNDSMEK
+320 KNDFMEK
-327 GLSREKARPT
+327 GLSTEKACPT
-337 KEELSR
+337 KEEPSR
-343 ENALSRRKAHATK
+343 ENALSRRKAHDTK

-374 LSFRYGENINVGHPM
+374 LSFRY
-389 GQNHPMGQR
+389 
-398 HPMEKDPSMEE
+398 
-409 NRSMENTPPMQ
+409 
-420 ETFSREV
+420 ETLSREV
-427 LRNLSFRFRAGKH
+427 LRNLSFRFRTGKH

-452 TLLSLLLGYYPNY
+452 TLLSLLLGHYPNY

-520 ALEQAGLKELVDSL
+520 VLEQAGLKGLVDSL

-546 KNFSGGEKQRLSL
+546 KNFSGGEKQRFSL

-581 ETAEKIEA
+581 ETAEKIEE

-604 RLTPDMLSR
+604 RLTPDMHSR
-613 YDGILDLTQAGNGA
+613 YDGILDLTQTGNGA
-627 V
+627 VL

>member
-87 IFAALMNRSVADFD
+87 IFAALMNRSMADFD

-119 ENVYWGNHLHLF
+119 ENVYWSNHLHLF

-174 KSMENFAKSAE
+174 KSMESFAKSAE
-185 AYTGEIRDDFAG
+185 SYTGEIRDDFAG

-305 LGENITSRNLLTQTD
+305 LGENITSRNLLIQT
-320 KNDSMEK
+320 
-327 GLSREKARPT
+327 LS
-337 KEELSR
+337 
-343 ENALSRRKAHATK
+343 TK

-374 LSFRYGENINVGHPM
+374 LSFRYGENINEEDTM
-389 GQNHPMGQR
+389 EQNP
-398 HPMEKDPSMEE
+398 PME
-409 NRSMENTPPMQ
+409 

-427 LRNLSFRFRAGKH
+427 IRNLFFRFRAGKH

>member
-63 LVALSYRCMKTWIL
+63 LLALSYRCMKTWIL
-77 TDARYFLKRD
+77 TDARYSLKRD

-119 ENVYWGNHLHLF
+119 ENVYWSNHLHLF
-131 ECLMSFI
+131 ECLISFI

-174 KSMENFAKSAE
+174 KSMESFAESAK

-260 GMFSAGMVI
+260 GMFSVGMVI

-305 LGENITSRNLLTQTD
+305 LGENITSRNLLIQT
-320 KNDSMEK
+320 
-327 GLSREKARPT
+327 LS
-337 KEELSR
+337 
-343 ENALSRRKAHATK
+343 TK

-374 LSFRYGENINVGHPM
+374 LSFRY
-389 GQNHPMGQR
+389 
-398 HPMEKDPSMEE
+398 
-409 NRSMENTPPMQ
+409 
-420 ETFSREV
+420 ETLSREV
-427 LRNLSFRFRAGKH
+427 LRNLSFRFRTGKH

-452 TLLSLLLGYYPNY
+452 TLLSLLLGHYPNY

-581 ETAEKIEA
+581 ETAEKIEE

-604 RLTPDMLSR
+604 RLTPDMRSR

-627 V
+627 VL

>member
-63 LVALSYRCMKTWIL
+63 ILALSYRCMKTWIL
-77 TDARYFLKRD
+77 TDARYSLKRD

-119 ENVYWGNHLHLF
+119 ENVYWSNHLHLF
-131 ECLMSFI
+131 ECLISFI

-174 KSMENFAKSAE
+174 KSMESFAESAK

-305 LGENITSRNLLTQTD
+305 LGENITTRNLLTQTD
-320 KNDSMEK
+320 KNDFMEK
-327 GLSREKARPT
+327 GLSREKACPT
-337 KEELSR
+337 KEEPSR
-343 ENALSRRKAHATK
+343 ENTLSRRKAHDTK

-374 LSFRYGENINVGHPM
+374 LSFRYGENINEEDTM
-389 GQNHPMGQR
+389 EQNP
-398 HPMEKDPSMEE
+398 PME
-409 NRSMENTPPMQ
+409 
-420 ETFSREV
+420 ETLSREV
-427 LRNLSFRFRAGKH
+427 IRNLSFRFRAGKH

-452 TLLSLLLGYYPNY
+452 TLLSLLLGHYPNY

-581 ETAEKIEA
+581 ETAEKIEK

>member
-13 VLFAALLVANCVAGP
+13 LLFAALLVTNGAAGP

-63 LVALSYRCMKTWIL
+63 LLALSYRCMKTWIL
-77 TDARYFLKRD
+77 TDARYSLKRD

-119 ENVYWGNHLHLF
+119 ENVYWSNHLHLF
-131 ECLMSFI
+131 ECLISFI

-174 KSMENFAKSAE
+174 KSMESFAESAK

-305 LGENITSRNLLTQTD
+305 LGENITSRNLLIQT
-320 KNDSMEK
+320 
-327 GLSREKARPT
+327 LS
-337 KEELSR
+337 
-343 ENALSRRKAHATK
+343 TK

-374 LSFRYGENINVGHPM
+374 LSFRY
-389 GQNHPMGQR
+389 
-398 HPMEKDPSMEE
+398 
-409 NRSMENTPPMQ
+409 
-420 ETFSREV
+420 ETLSREV
-427 LRNLSFRFRAGKH
+427 LRNLSFRFRTGKH

-452 TLLSLLLGYYPNY
+452 TLLSLLLGHYPNY

-581 ETAEKIEA
+581 ETAEKIEE

-604 RLTPDMLSR
+604 RLTPDMRSR

-627 V
+627 VL

>member
-77 TDARYFLKRD
+77 TDARYSLKRD

-119 ENVYWGNHLHLF
+119 ENVYWSNHLHLF

-174 KSMENFAKSAE
+174 KSMESFAESAK

-305 LGENITSRNLLTQTD
+305 LGENITSRNLLIQT
-320 KNDSMEK
+320 
-327 GLSREKARPT
+327 LS
-337 KEELSR
+337 
-343 ENALSRRKAHATK
+343 TK

-374 LSFRYGENINVGHPM
+374 LSFRY
-389 GQNHPMGQR
+389 
-398 HPMEKDPSMEE
+398 
-409 NRSMENTPPMQ
+409 
-420 ETFSREV
+420 ETLSREV
-427 LRNLSFRFRAGKH
+427 LRNLSFRFRTGKH

-452 TLLSLLLGYYPNY
+452 TLLSLLLGHYPNY

-520 ALEQAGLKELVDSL
+520 VLEQAGLKGLVDSL

-546 KNFSGGEKQRLSL
+546 KNFSGGEKQRFSL

-581 ETAEKIEA
+581 ETAEKIEE

>member
-13 VLFAALLVANCVAGP
+13 LLFAALLVTNGAAGP

-63 LVALSYRCMKTWIL
+63 LLALSYRCMKTWIL
-77 TDARYFLKRD
+77 TDARYSLKRD

-119 ENVYWGNHLHLF
+119 ENVYWSNHLHLF
-131 ECLMSFI
+131 ECLISFI

-174 KSMENFAKSAE
+174 KSMESFAESAK

-260 GMFSAGMVI
+260 GMFSVGMVI

-305 LGENITSRNLLTQTD
+305 LGENITSRNLLIQT
-320 KNDSMEK
+320 
-327 GLSREKARPT
+327 LS
-337 KEELSR
+337 
-343 ENALSRRKAHATK
+343 TK

-374 LSFRYGENINVGHPM
+374 LSFRY
-389 GQNHPMGQR
+389 
-398 HPMEKDPSMEE
+398 
-409 NRSMENTPPMQ
+409 
-420 ETFSREV
+420 ETLSREV
-427 LRNLSFRFRAGKH
+427 LRNLSFRFRTGKH

-452 TLLSLLLGYYPNY
+452 TLLSLLLGHYPNY

-581 ETAEKIEA
+581 ETAEKIEE

-604 RLTPDMLSR
+604 RLTPDMHSR
-613 YDGILDLTQAGNGA
+613 YDGILDLTQTGNGA
-627 V
+627 VL

>member
-1 MYRYLLRKKGYC
+1 MHMYRYLLRKKGYC

-63 LVALSYRCMKTWIL
+63 LLALSYRCMKTWIL
-77 TDARYFLKRD
+77 TDARYSLKRD

-119 ENVYWGNHLHLF
+119 ENVYWSNHLHLF

-174 KSMENFAKSAE
+174 KSMESFAESAK

-305 LGENITSRNLLTQTD
+305 LGENITSRNLLIQT
-320 KNDSMEK
+320 
-327 GLSREKARPT
+327 LS
-337 KEELSR
+337 
-343 ENALSRRKAHATK
+343 TK

-374 LSFRYGENINVGHPM
+374 LSFRY
-389 GQNHPMGQR
+389 
-398 HPMEKDPSMEE
+398 
-409 NRSMENTPPMQ
+409 
-420 ETFSREV
+420 ETLSREV
-427 LRNLSFRFRAGKH
+427 LRNLSFRFRTGKH

-452 TLLSLLLGYYPNY
+452 TLLSLLLGHYPNY

-520 ALEQAGLKELVDSL
+520 VLEQAGLKGLVDSL

-546 KNFSGGEKQRLSL
+546 KNFSGGEKQRFSL

-581 ETAEKIEA
+581 ETAEKIEE

-604 RLTPDMLSR
+604 RLTPDMHSR
-613 YDGILDLTQAGNGA
+613 YDGILDLTHTGNGA
-627 V
+627 VL